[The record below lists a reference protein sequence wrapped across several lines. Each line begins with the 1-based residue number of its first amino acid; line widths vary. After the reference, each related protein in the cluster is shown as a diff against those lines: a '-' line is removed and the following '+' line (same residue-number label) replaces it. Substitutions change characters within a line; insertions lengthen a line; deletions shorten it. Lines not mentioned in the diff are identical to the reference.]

1 MAFLFKLQEKLVKW
15 GREIVLDGITRME
28 KILVKVFS
36 PNLSQGEF
44 NFGSVKKERMDLG
57 WINVTFPRAVKN
69 QCSSSDIVAFGIFFL
84 LRRAGVA
91 LFGKRHFKVDMGQW
105 SGKTIG
111 RQGLSHCVYFT
122 LFERT
127 GHVVSLKPWSN
138 QIILSKAHSWNFIFF
153 FFFWALGEEVYF
165 RIIMIIIIIIIL
177 PWALHVQVLFHKKAL
192 APNLCHW
199 NNYC

>member
-105 SGKTIG
+105 SGKTRG

-153 FFFWALGEEVYF
+153 FFFLGF
-165 RIIMIIIIIIIL
+165 GRGS
-177 PWALHVQVLFHKKAL
+177 LF
-192 APNLCHW
+192 
-199 NNYC
+199 